1 MKRKKVLLIII
12 VSIVLLS
19 ILLIAL
25 FLVKERSTEEFGT
38 IRVKAF
44 DQTQQVVSDV
54 SFEIYK
60 DDELYDTVNIEKDGI
75 ITIPNC
81 TAGKYS
87 IKEIDIPEGYSLD
100 QKNINLEVTPDKITV
115 IELDYTRTVPRLVV
129 TVENE
134 QEEPVANAQI
144 EVYDEEGYVLCE
156 DSTNSYGKFACNIDS
171 TGTYYFQ
178 QITTESEYN
187 VDENLYRFKLDKD
200 ENFTFYTS
208 ITNTKKDNQTEE

>member
-44 DQTQQVVSDV
+44 DQTQQIVSDV

-81 TAGKYS
+81 TTGKYS
-87 IKEIDIPEGYSLD
+87 IKEIDIPD
-100 QKNINLEVTPDKITV
+100 MAI
-115 IELDYTRTVPRLVV
+115 
-129 TVENE
+129 
-134 QEEPVANAQI
+134 A
-144 EVYDEEGYVLCE
+144 
-156 DSTNSYGKFACNIDS
+156 
-171 TGTYYFQ
+171 
-178 QITTESEYN
+178 
-187 VDENLYRFKLDKD
+187 
-200 ENFTFYTS
+200 
-208 ITNTKKDNQTEE
+208 